1 MKMTANTEADR
12 KRRRD
17 SALEKIRALLRKTVE
32 NGATEAE
39 AMAAAA
45 KAEELI
51 AKYDVETTELDIQE
65 SSFAE
70 TKSGFNRDDY
80 HFFVVVSNAIALF
93 TETRYWTEVRNSIP
107 DKGVFF
113 GLAHDVEIAEYFL
126 AICMGAMQREV
137 ERYAKTEAAFFP
149 QRKERMIRSF
159 KEGMANRLGK
169 RFVMM
174 ASSRKKAGT
183 GLIVLKDALIE
194 EEIAK
199 SGSEFKDES
208 LRYRDK
214 DAAAFNRG
222 SAAGDRVS
230 LNQGLGGNS
239 SANSTKIGS
248 EISH

>member
-1 MKMTANTEADR
+1 MTSDINFDR
-12 KRRRD
+12 KCRRA

-39 AMAAAA
+39 ALAAAA

-70 TKSGFNRDDY
+70 AKSGFNRDDY
-80 HFFVVVSNAIALF
+80 DFLVVVSNAIALF
-93 TETRYWTEVRNSIP
+93 TETRFWTETRNMIP

-137 ERYAKTEAAFFP
+137 DRYARTEAVFFP
-149 QRKERMIRSF
+149 RRKERMIRSF
-159 KEGMANRLGK
+159 KEGMADRLGE

-174 ASSRKKAGT
+174 ASSRKKAGK
-183 GLIVLKDALIE
+183 GLIVLKDALIK
-194 EEIAK
+194 EEISR
-199 SGSEFKDES
+199 SGGEFTDER

-214 DAAAFNRG
+214 DADSFNRG
-222 SAAGDRVS
+222 SAAGDRVA
-230 LNQGLGGNS
+230 LNEGLGGRDD
-239 SANSTKIGS
+239 AVKISG
-248 EISH
+248 